1 MAKQR
6 GVVQLSG
13 RVDNLCYYQQKR
25 VRGGLVR
32 RINLAMSDRVKAGEE
47 FVNLR
52 TANSFWGGCSIAA
65 SIILDSLGLRA
76 TFLTKANRQAILTR
90 EIYRMSIGASL
101 DDNRTL
107 IPFNLQT
114 GFVFPILFEKV
125 VKNKAGNFFSNIPY
139 FVADIPFD
147 SPVTITLAGYELE
160 NYCKFYKS
168 IGVRISIVSECYIYA
183 MSKIKTTQKFE
194 PSEHGRKT
202 RSDYILWEL
211 GSPSLTISFS
221 SGSLDDCFSYAFF
234 CIEPLVS
241 INERRGIA
249 KETGA
254 IVRMIGIIPS

>member
-32 RINLAMSDRVKAGEE
+32 RINLAMSERVKAGEE
-47 FVNLR
+47 YVNLR
-52 TANSFWGGCSIAA
+52 TANSYWGGCSIAA

-76 TFLTKANRQAILTR
+76 TYLTKANRQAILTR
-90 EIYRMSIGASL
+90 EIYRMSITDGN
-101 DDNRTL
+101 DQERTI
-107 IPFNLQT
+107 IPFNLST
-114 GFVFPILFEKV
+114 GYVFPVLFEKV

-139 FVADIPFD
+139 YVSDVPLD

-168 IGVRISIVSECYIYA
+168 IGARISIVSECYIYG
-183 MSKIKTTQKFE
+183 MPKYTETQKFT

-202 RSDYILWEL
+202 RSDYIFWEL

-221 SGSLDDCFSYAFF
+221 SGTLDDCFNYAFF

-254 IVRMIGIIPS
+254 IVKMIGIIPS

>member
-47 FVNLR
+47 FTNLR

-65 SIILDSLGLRA
+65 SIILDSLGMRA
-76 TFLTKANRQAILTR
+76 TFLTKANRQSILTR
-90 EIYRMSIGASL
+90 EVYRYALSNGNTQ
-101 DDNRTL
+101 NRTFL
-107 IPFNLQT
+107 DFHNGTAARLPLS
-114 GFVFPILFEKV
+114 FEKV

-139 FVADIPFD
+139 FIDNVPAN
-147 SPVTITLAGYELE
+147 SPISITLAEYELS
-160 NYCKFYKS
+160 NYCKYYNAV
-168 IGVRISIVSECYIYA
+168 GVRVSVVSECYIYS
-183 MSKIKTTQKFE
+183 MVKDNITQKFV

-211 GSPSLTISFS
+211 GNSSLTISFG
-221 SGSLDDCFSYAFF
+221 SGLWDDCFNYAFL

-241 INERRGIA
+241 LNERRGLA
-249 KETGA
+249 KETGS
-254 IVRMIGIIPS
+254 IVKMIGTYIV

>member
-1 MAKQR
+1 M
-6 GVVQLSG
+6 SG

-32 RINLAMSDRVKAGEE
+32 RINLAMSERVKAGEE
-47 FVNLR
+47 FANLR
-52 TANSFWGGCSIAA
+52 TANSYWGGCSIAA

-76 TFLTKANRQAILTR
+76 TYLTKANRQAILTR
-90 EIYRMSIGASL
+90 EIYRLNTARGR
-101 DDNRTL
+101 DDDRTR
-107 IPFNLQT
+107 ITFAIST
-114 GFVFPILFEKV
+114 GYTFPLLFEKV

-139 FVADIPFD
+139 YIDSVPLD
-147 SPVTITLAGYELE
+147 SPVSITLAGYELE

-168 IGVRISIVSECYIYA
+168 IGVRISVVSECFVYDMTKSTY
-183 MSKIKTTQKFE
+183 TQKFS

-202 RSDYILWEL
+202 RSDYILWES

-221 SGSLDDCFSYAFF
+221 SGSLDDCFNYAFL

-254 IVRMIGIIPS
+254 IVKMIGIIPA